1 MTEEKVVFECRSDL
15 KLDKVV
21 ATLVQKASEFR
32 STVYLVEG
40 GRRANAKSL
49 LGVISLGIDNGA
61 EITVTADGVDA
72 NEAVKSLVEYLKD
85 PKV

>member
-1 MTEEKVVFECRSDL
+1 MAVEKVTFQCSSDL
-15 KLDKVV
+15 RLDKVV
-21 ATLVQKASEFR
+21 ATLVQKASDFR
-32 STVYLVEG
+32 STVYLIES

-49 LGVISLGIDNGA
+49 LGVIALGLENGA
-61 EITVTADGVDA
+61 EVEVSADGTDA